1 MECPYRLIEE
11 VIKNQSYMAG
21 KKRMKIFKR
30 KEDQIWQNVERVVV
44 NLSVM
49 NNKLSSRI
57 QYMTGRGKELF
68 EACVKAQAEG
78 DQEKAAMYA
87 SELSQMRKTLN
98 NVIRSQLSLE
108 AVINRLSTLK
118 DLKDVKEA
126 IMPVKAI
133 VSTIGKE
140 IHGAMPELGM
150 NIRAVQES
158 LEDISLEIGGLSGT
172 ETIHYNVPDD
182 EVRRILEEA
191 AEIAARRT
199 KEAVPDIIR

>member
-1 MECPYRLIEE
+1 
-11 VIKNQSYMAG
+11 VDKNQGNRAVV
-21 KKRMKIFKR
+21 KRMKIFRR
-30 KEDQIWQNVERVVV
+30 KEGQVWQNVERVIV

-57 QYMTGRGKELF
+57 QYMTGRGRELF

-78 DQEKAAMYA
+78 DQEKATMYA

-126 IMPVKAI
+126 IAPVKAI
-133 VSTIGKE
+133 VSNISKDV
-140 IHGAMPELGM
+140 HGAMPELGM

-158 LEDISLEIGGLSGT
+158 LEDISVEIGGLSGN
-172 ETIHYNVPDD
+172 ETVYHSVSDD
-182 EVRRILEEA
+182 EVRKILEEA

-199 KEAVPDIIR
+199 KEAVPDITR

>member
-1 MECPYRLIEE
+1 
-11 VIKNQSYMAG
+11 VDKNKNIIRARQGM
-21 KKRMKIFKR
+21 RIFKK
-30 KEDQIWQNVERVVV
+30 KEQQIWQNVERVVV

-68 EACVKAQAEG
+68 EACVRAQAEG

-126 IMPVKAI
+126 IMPVK
-133 VSTIGKE
+133 TIISNISKDV
-140 IHGAMPELGM
+140 HGAMPELGM
-150 NIRAVQES
+150 NIRAVQDS
-158 LEDISLEIGGLSGT
+158 LEDISLEIGGLSGN
-172 ETIHYNVPDD
+172 EIVYHNVSDE
-182 EVRRILEEA
+182 EVRKILEEA

-199 KEAVPDIIR
+199 KEAVPDITR

>member
-1 MECPYRLIEE
+1 MR
-11 VIKNQSYMAG
+11 
-21 KKRMKIFKR
+21 IFKK
-30 KEDQIWQNVERVVV
+30 KEQQVWQNVERVVV

-57 QYMTGRGKELF
+57 QYMTGRGRELF
-68 EACVKAQAEG
+68 EACVRAQAEG

-118 DLKDVKEA
+118 DLRDVKDA

-133 VSTIGKE
+133 ISSISKDV
-140 IHGAMPELGM
+140 HGAMPELGM
-150 NIRAVQES
+150 NIRAVQDS
-158 LEDISLEIGGLSGT
+158 LEDISLEIGGLSGN
-172 ETIHYNVPDD
+172 EIVYRNVSDE
-182 EVRRILEEA
+182 EVRKILEEA

-199 KEAVPDIIR
+199 KEAVPDITR

>member
-1 MECPYRLIEE
+1 MD
-11 VIKNQSYMAG
+11 KNKNIIRARQGM
-21 KKRMKIFKR
+21 RIFKK
-30 KEDQIWQNVERVVV
+30 KEQQIWQNVERVVV

-68 EACVKAQAEG
+68 EACVRAQAEG

-118 DLKDVKEA
+118 DL
-126 IMPVKAI
+126 
-133 VSTIGKE
+133 
-140 IHGAMPELGM
+140 
-150 NIRAVQES
+150 
-158 LEDISLEIGGLSGT
+158 
-172 ETIHYNVPDD
+172 
-182 EVRRILEEA
+182 
-191 AEIAARRT
+191 
-199 KEAVPDIIR
+199 